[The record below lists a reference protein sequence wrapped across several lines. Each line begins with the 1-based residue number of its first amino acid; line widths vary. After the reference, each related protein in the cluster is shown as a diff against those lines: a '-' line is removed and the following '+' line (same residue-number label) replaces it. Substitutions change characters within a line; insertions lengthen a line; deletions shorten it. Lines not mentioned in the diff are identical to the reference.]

1 MLPAH
6 SSLIADVR
14 WAPASGEAL
23 ITAGFDGQCRVWRHR
38 DWALLNDLKAHDGKC
53 MACDFGPNLDDG
65 VLATSGYDRTFKL
78 WAGGD
83 DGLGGYR

>member
-1 MLPAH
+1 MGPAEK
-6 SSLIADVR
+6 
-14 WAPASGEAL
+14 SGTGCGGRGILGGAAARCKRNETL
-23 ITAGFDGQCRVWRHR
+23 RSH
-38 DWALLNDLKAHDGKC
+38 LLTDLKAHDGKC

-65 VLATSGYDRTFKL
+65 VLAPSGYDRTFKL

>member
-1 MLPAH
+1 
-6 SSLIADVR
+6 
-14 WAPASGEAL
+14 
-23 ITAGFDGQCRVWRHR
+23 
-38 DWALLNDLKAHDGKC
+38 

-65 VLATSGYDRTFKL
+65 VLATAGYDRTFKL

>member
-1 MLPAH
+1 MGAG
-6 SSLIADVR
+6 I
-14 WAPASGEAL
+14 GEAL
-23 ITAGFDGQCRVWRHR
+23 ITAGRREVRSVRHR

-65 VLATSGYDRTFKL
+65 VLATAGYDRTFKL